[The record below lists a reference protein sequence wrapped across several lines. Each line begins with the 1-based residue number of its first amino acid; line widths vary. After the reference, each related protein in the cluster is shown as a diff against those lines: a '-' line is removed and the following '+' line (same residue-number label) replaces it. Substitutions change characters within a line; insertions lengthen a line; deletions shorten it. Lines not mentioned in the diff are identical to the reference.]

1 VRKWGLLPTGSGL
14 AVCFYQS
21 RSQTPQSAWTIC
33 VAVDRTG
40 SSTGGPQSCH
50 LTLKPCRR
58 RFGCRG
64 LGSRLQQ
71 LSDQAIGALAL
82 ALEIGAVAGCTGF
95 EPHVL
100 GLQCLY
106 LGRQQGGVAGLAIA
120 RWMWRMPDFSEVN
133 AHQGLAII
141 RKRPREAEP
150 AGKRTGSRWRDFQ
163 AVAQGSIGQKLNG
176 HRLFS

>member
-1 VRKWGLLPTGSGL
+1 M
-14 AVCFYQS
+14 
-21 RSQTPQSAWTIC
+21 
-33 VAVDRTG
+33 AVDRTG
-40 SSTGGPQSCH
+40 SAAGGPQSCH

-58 RFGCRG
+58 LFGCRG

-71 LSDQAIGALAL
+71 LSDQAIGALAF
-82 ALEIGAVAGCTGF
+82 ALEIGAVTGCARF

-100 GLQCLY
+100 GLQCLH
-106 LGRQQGGVAGLAIA
+106 LCRQQGDVACLAIA

-141 RKRPREAEP
+141 RKRAREPEP
-150 AGKRTGSRWRDFQ
+150 AGKRTSSRWRDFQ